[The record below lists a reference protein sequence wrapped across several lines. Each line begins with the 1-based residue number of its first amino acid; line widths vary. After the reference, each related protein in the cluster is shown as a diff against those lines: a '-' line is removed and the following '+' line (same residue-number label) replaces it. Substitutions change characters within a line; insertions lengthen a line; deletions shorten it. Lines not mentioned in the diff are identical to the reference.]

1 MKYAG
6 YYTLKEFFLI
16 FLIFLSIIFS
26 TSFHYSSSPPNDTF
40 EPGQFFVETSAED
53 GGDPVIG
60 KYFKDYSL
68 FYKKFFRNGSWPV
81 YFHPKNMTGWN
92 DMWKNSAMSRD
103 NAYYI
108 LYAGYYAGL
117 IDEIDYSVEGAK
129 LDMAVHKYRV
139 LVPMIV
145 GNILK
150 VSKISK
156 KNDYAWSEKNIS
168 KIVYIFLVFNFFCI
182 LITAF
187 LFMFFLINVFNF
199 SKNLSFLGSII
210 FITLPIVT
218 KTAGFPQTEPFALLI
233 SLLIFI
239 SVYYKKTLY
248 FLTLTFLAL
257 MTKDL
262 FIFTSVL
269 WFFNF
274 DLNKRNNLKNY
285 FKHIVITIIPVIMFV
300 LLRVFFSDSFEI
312 ETRGGYNLLNG
323 ELPPWNNQASL
334 YYYIEKYFLVFTF
347 LWTGIIN
354 INKNLFLKK
363 SIFTLIFL
371 TLISLWISYGSGID
385 RHVGLLFPIIISSFL
400 YFFHNKNLRV

>member
-1 MKYAG
+1 MKYEG
-6 YYTLKEFFLI
+6 YYNLKEFFLI
-16 FLIFLSIIFS
+16 FFIFLSIIFS

-53 GGDPVIG
+53 GGDPVID

-68 FYKKFFRNGSWPV
+68 FYKKFFRNGSWQD
-81 YFHPKNMTGWN
+81 YFHPRNMTGWN

-117 IDEIDYSVEGAK
+117 IDEIDYSVAGAK

-139 LVPMIV
+139 LVPMII

-150 VSKISK
+150 VSNISK
-156 KNDYAWSEKNIS
+156 KNDYAWSEKYIS
-168 KIVYIFLVFNFFCI
+168 RIVYVFIIFNFFCI

-239 SVYYKKTLY
+239 SVYFKKTLY
-248 FLTLTFLAL
+248 FLTLSLLAL

-274 DLNKRNNLKNY
+274 DFNKRNNLKNH
-285 FKHIVITIIPVIMFV
+285 FKHFVISIMPIIMFI
-300 LLRVFFSDSFEI
+300 LLRIIFSDGVEI

-323 ELPPWNNQASL
+323 ELPPWKSQGSL

-347 LWTGIIN
+347 LWAGMVN
-354 INKNLFLKK
+354 IKNNIFLKK

-371 TLISLWISYGSGID
+371 TFISLWISYGSGID
-385 RHVGLLFPIIISSFL
+385 RHIGLLFPIIVPSFL
-400 YFFHNKNLRV
+400 YFFHNKNLRI